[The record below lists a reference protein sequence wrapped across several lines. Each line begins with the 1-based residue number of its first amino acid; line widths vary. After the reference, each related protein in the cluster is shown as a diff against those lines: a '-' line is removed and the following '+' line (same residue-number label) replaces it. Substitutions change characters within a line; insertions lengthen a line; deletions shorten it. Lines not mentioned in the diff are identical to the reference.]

1 MSDAIREL
9 TDADFAEG
17 VKEGVVLVDFYG
29 TYCPPCKLL
38 DPVLEKLA
46 GDYAGRAR
54 VVKVNVDDNSEAAAD
69 NAVEDIPTL
78 LIFRDGVAEE
88 RLFGAQK
95 YETIA
100 GELDRQLSRRHS

>member
-1 MSDAIREL
+1 MSGAILEL
-9 TDADFAEG
+9 TDAEFADG

-46 GDYAGRAR
+46 AEYAGRVR
-54 VVKVNVDDNSEAAAD
+54 VIKVNVDDNSEAAVD

-78 LIFRDGVAEE
+78 IIFNKGEAVE

-95 YETIA
+95 FETIA
-100 GELDRQLSRRHS
+100 GELDRQLSPGHS